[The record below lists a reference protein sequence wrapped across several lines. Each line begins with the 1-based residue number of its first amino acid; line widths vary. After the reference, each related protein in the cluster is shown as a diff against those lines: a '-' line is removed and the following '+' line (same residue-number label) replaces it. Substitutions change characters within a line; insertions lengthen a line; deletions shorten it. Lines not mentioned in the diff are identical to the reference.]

1 MKEFVGLLQDTS
13 FFIVAMTKNGVRAMG
28 LTSMAFKKPRHF
40 RRRGSLY
47 LNGKEMRPYIQGA
60 LDGLCAIYSIVN
72 AARIISDIGE
82 EESKN
87 LFKQILTYLEN
98 SENLSRVLTEGIG
111 LNTVGSILRDTTNG
125 KIHDRNMPF
134 KHHPDTS
141 LDEFWS
147 EIISFLDG
155 GSKRAILIGLGGRMW
170 DHWSIVHAISDRQI
184 YFFDS
189 YKLKTLTRNR
199 CTTIR
204 PTTARPHWLCP
215 THTYFLS

>member
-1 MKEFVGLLQDTS
+1 MG
-13 FFIVAMTKNGVRAMG
+13 IV
-28 LTSMAFKKPRHF
+28 SEEFKKPLPF
-40 RRRGSLY
+40 RRKGSLY
-47 LNGKEMRPYIQGA
+47 LNGKEMKPYIQGA

-82 EESKN
+82 EESKK
-87 LFKQILTYLEN
+87 LFKQILVYLEN

-111 LNTVGSILRDTTNG
+111 LNTVGSILRDVANG
-125 KIHDRNMPF
+125 KMHDRNMPF
-134 KHHPDTS
+134 KHRPETS

-147 EIISFLDG
+147 EMLAFLGG

-189 YKLKTLTRNR
+189 YKLKTLTRSR

-204 PTTARPHWLCP
+204 PTAARPHLLCP

>member
-1 MKEFVGLLQDTS
+1 MQMIPEGIRKTQRL
-13 FFIVAMTKNGVRAMG
+13 K
-28 LTSMAFKKPRHF
+28 
-40 RRRGSLY
+40 RRGSLY
-47 LNGKEMRPYIQGA
+47 LNGKEMRPYLQGA

-87 LFKQILTYLEN
+87 LFKRILFYLET
-98 SENLSRVLTEGIG
+98 SQALSRVLTVGIG
-111 LNTVGSILRDTTNG
+111 LNTVGSILRDVADAR
-125 KIHDRNMPF
+125 IPDRNMPF
-134 KHHPDTS
+134 KHRPETS

-147 EIISFLDG
+147 EMMSFLDG
-155 GSKRAILIGLGGRMW
+155 GNKRAILIGLGGPMW

-189 YKLKTLTRNR
+189 HKLKSLKRSR

-204 PTTARPHWLCP
+204 STSARPHLLCP